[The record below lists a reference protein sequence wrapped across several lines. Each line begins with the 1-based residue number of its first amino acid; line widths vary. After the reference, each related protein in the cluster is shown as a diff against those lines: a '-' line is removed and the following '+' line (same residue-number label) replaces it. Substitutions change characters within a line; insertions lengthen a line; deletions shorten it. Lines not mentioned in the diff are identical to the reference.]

1 MPASRLIGIIA
12 VVTWLM
18 VGLPALLYHATTGH
32 SDWRWLGV
40 FAAFGALFALDL
52 RRPHLL
58 LLAAAA
64 AAALSLVPLRCN
76 GYEGALLALIAM
88 QLGTRVT
95 PAAGIAWILAQTA
108 LLGVADALQ
117 FSSRSAWLLVPPY
130 LGFQLVAFFV
140 FHAMRREMAARAA
153 LAASNAELR
162 AVGQI
167 LADSGRMAERLRIA
181 QELHDAL
188 GHHLTALSLNL
199 EAALQ
204 LTQGA
209 AHASVATA
217 QGLARR
223 LLNDVREIVAASRS
237 RDGINLAEALQALVS
252 AVPRPRIHLDIPDG
266 LSTPDP
272 ERAHTLLRCAQEMI
286 TNAARHANADN
297 LWIRVRCEGEAI
309 RIEARDDGR
318 GHDGADDGFGIRG
331 MRERVTQAGG
341 ELRVVTQP
349 GQGFEITAL
358 LPLRSGAA

>member
-58 LLAAAA
+58 LLATAA

-140 FHAMRREMAARAA
+140 FHAMRRETAARAA

-237 RDGINLAEALQALVS
+237 RDGINLAEALQALVERGAPAAHPS
-252 AVPRPRIHLDIPDG
+252 RHPR
-266 LSTPDP
+266 
-272 ERAHTLLRCAQEMI
+272 RAEHS
-286 TNAARHANADN
+286 
-297 LWIRVRCEGEAI
+297 
-309 RIEARDDGR
+309 
-318 GHDGADDGFGIRG
+318 
-331 MRERVTQAGG
+331 
-341 ELRVVTQP
+341 
-349 GQGFEITAL
+349 
-358 LPLRSGAA
+358 RSGARTHPAALRAGDDHQCGAPRQRRQPVDPRALRRRGHPHRSP